1 MILALDALGQTEP
14 YDKNQVGGKASNL
27 HDMILMGLNVPRA
40 FVIST
45 DVCFQSE
52 DKRQVG
58 TSWHMALMSHVRYMA
73 QQTNRVW
80 NGAVDPLVVS
90 VRSGA
95 PVSMP
100 GMMETVLNVGLTR
113 DNLEAFVEARGA
125 SRSFGLD
132 CYRRLIQMYGTTV
145 ADIPAEKFTSVYNAA
160 RVFYEELD
168 ERANENLVRLFER
181 VYLEQTGEAFPDDA
195 NTQLLGAINA
205 VFRSWNSEKAV
216 TYRKLENIDDK
227 MGTAVT
233 IQEMVFGNLD
243 ESSATGVVF
252 THDPNTGKLGWYGD
266 YLVGAQGEDVV
277 AGTHNTLP
285 IKSILKDPVLS
296 KTGKELQALIGML
309 WREKK
314 DILDIEF
321 TIQSGRLYILQYRK
335 AKVARQA
342 TIKSLLDMT
351 REGTIP
357 VDLASQRMMEMLP
370 SLDLGSSDPGNLCL
384 LGKGLGAVPGV
395 VVGQIAVGREAA
407 ALCQRDSIPYVYVAH
422 ETAPDDVEQM
432 KDAVGVLTAAGG
444 LVSHAVVVTRGWDIP
459 CVVGF
464 DRIKVGQDGFTFNGE
479 AYSNGSLIKINGS
492 TGEIFA

>member
-1 MILALDALGQTEP
+1 
-14 YDKNQVGGKASNL
+14 
-27 HDMILMGLNVPRA
+27 
-40 FVIST
+40 
-45 DVCFQSE
+45 
-52 DKRQVG
+52 
-58 TSWHMALMSHVRYMA
+58 
-73 QQTNRVW
+73 
-80 NGAVDPLVVS
+80 
-90 VRSGA
+90 
-95 PVSMP
+95 
-100 GMMETVLNVGLTR
+100 
-113 DNLEAFVEARGA
+113 
-125 SRSFGLD
+125 
-132 CYRRLIQMYGTTV
+132 
-145 ADIPAEKFTSVYNAA
+145 
-160 RVFYEELD
+160 
-168 ERANENLVRLFER
+168 
-181 VYLEQTGEAFPDDA
+181 
-195 NTQLLGAINA
+195 
-205 VFRSWNSEKAV
+205 
-216 TYRKLENIDDK
+216 
-227 MGTAVT
+227 
-233 IQEMVFGNLD
+233 
-243 ESSATGVVF
+243 
-252 THDPNTGKLGWYGD
+252 
-266 YLVGAQGEDVV
+266 V